1 MASHLRSSARGRHTT
16 LPEHMPKAH
25 AAHAEWTPERLGS
38 GFASE
43 CGPATAAL
51 VEAILTTRRHPVAKA
66 FVPA

>member
-1 MASHLRSSARGRHTT
+1 VASHLRSSARGWHTT

-25 AAHAEWTPERLGS
+25 AAHAEWTPQRLVCW
-38 GFASE
+38 ASE